1 MSKQAL
7 TIADQIDLLAA
18 RGLRLAPGE
27 KDSLSR
33 FLLNANYFRASGYWR
48 LFQND
53 PLSPQSGFRSG
64 ISFSDI
70 QAIYDWD
77 NELRHQ
83 LLRGLADY
91 EVVFRARFA
100 YYFSLQF
107 EPESFATPDVHRE
120 IFRDTKRGLLNLRS
134 ELLNSLRRDLKRAS
148 EPTVLNALNAGKSPP
163 IWTAIESLSM
173 GTVSKMYE
181 VANNDIRHE
190 LSRSLGLP
198 NPDFAESLF
207 RSLTIFRNH
216 LAHHGRVWHH
226 TPDFPPP
233 VLRKL
238 KTSSDVSIYE
248 RTPWAVII
256 GLSHQIN
263 AISKSETW
271 SATILKHIDSNP
283 KYLTG
288 LTHPLKKGNGYPGLG
303 ETVAHH
309 GD

>member
-1 MSKQAL
+1 MSKPAL
-7 TIADQIDLLAA
+7 SIAGQIELLEA
-18 RGLRLAPGE
+18 RGLRLAHGE
-27 KDSLSR
+27 RDSLSR
-33 FLLNANYFRASGYWR
+33 FLLDANYFRAAGYWR
-48 LFQND
+48 LFLND
-53 PLSPQSGFRSG
+53 PMSPQSGFRSG

-70 QAIYDWD
+70 QSVYDWD

-100 YYFSLQF
+100 HYFSLRF
-107 EPESFATPDVHRE
+107 EPESFTTPDVHRE
-120 IFRDTKRGLLNLRS
+120 VFRDTKRGVLNLRS

-148 EPTVLNALNAGKSPP
+148 EPSISNALNEGKTPP

-181 VANNDIRHE
+181 VANDDIRYE
-190 LSRSLGLP
+190 LSRSLSLP

-207 RSLTIFRNH
+207 RSMTIFRNH

-226 TPDFPPP
+226 TPEFPPP

-238 KTSSDVSIYE
+238 KTSSDISIYE
-248 RTPWAVII
+248 RTPWAFII
-256 GLSHQIN
+256 GLGHQIN
-263 AISKSETW
+263 TISESEAW
-271 SATILKHIDSNP
+271 STLILKHIDSMP
-283 KYLTG
+283 KFLTG
-288 LTHPLKKGNGYPGLG
+288 LTHPLNKGNGHAGLG
-303 ETVAHH
+303 EALAHH